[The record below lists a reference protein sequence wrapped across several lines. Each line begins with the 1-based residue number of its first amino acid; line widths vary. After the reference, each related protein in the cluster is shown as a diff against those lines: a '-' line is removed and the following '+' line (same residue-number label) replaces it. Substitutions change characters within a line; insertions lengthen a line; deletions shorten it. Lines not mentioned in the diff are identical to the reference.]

1 MGRRLTTER
10 ITMNDY
16 FIYDGRAN
24 YDVDAACVI
33 ECFEARNNNE
43 AAKYH
48 ARNYKDQ
55 DTVLCDSANNI
66 IY

>member
-1 MGRRLTTER
+1 MT
-10 ITMNDY
+10 Y

-24 YDVDAACVI
+24 IDINSACVI
-33 ECFEARNNNE
+33 ECFQAKDNQA

-48 ARNYKDQ
+48 ARNYKGQ
-55 DTVLCDSANNI
+55 DTVLCNLEDDV

>member
-1 MGRRLTTER
+1 MGKQ
-10 ITMNDY
+10 IMKNY

-24 YDVDAACVI
+24 YDIESACI
-33 ECFEARNNNE
+33 LECFEAKDNQA

-48 ARNYKDQ
+48 AKNYKGIDS
-55 DTVLCDSANNI
+55 VLCDSEDNV

>member
-1 MGRRLTTER
+1 MR
-10 ITMNDY
+10 DY

-24 YDVDAACVI
+24 YDIESAMCI
-33 ECFEARNNNE
+33 ECFDAKDNQA

-48 ARNYKDQ
+48 ARNYKGH
-55 DTVLCDSANNI
+55 DTVLCDSNDDI

>member
-1 MGRRLTTER
+1 MK
-10 ITMNDY
+10 NY

-24 YDVDAACVI
+24 YDIESACI
-33 ECFEARNNNE
+33 LECFEAKDNQA

-48 ARNYKDQ
+48 AKNYKGIDS
-55 DTVLCDSANNI
+55 VLCDSEDNV